1 DVLFHRGRAV
11 QDDRVDRAAVSE
23 LGLERGVRRG
33 VDRPRRDARDA
44 VADLQHVVHRVRR
57 RPRPDG
63 LRGGA
68 PDVRRRRQEGFERVR
83 LETERTEMK
92 HEYYNVLVGAAGLV
106 AIMLMTASAP
116 QARKDDSVEKKV
128 KEANS
133 QSQKAAKAF
142 DAIMQDPDKAIPHDL
157 IARAKA
163 IAVFPQVLKVAFLGG
178 GEGGR
183 GVVSRHTGGTWG
195 QPVFIRGGG
204 ASVGAQIGASM
215 TDFFLL
221 LMTDE
226 SVEGL
231 MKSKFELGAEV
242 GAVAGPVGPNHGAAT
257 DAQMNAQIL
266 SYARSKGLF
275 AGVNVKGVVLRPE
288 DDLNQAVYGKT
299 AHDLL
304 GATGAGD
311 STSSGLASFPQ
322 TLSRYAASSSEDR

>member
-1 DVLFHRGRAV
+1 
-11 QDDRVDRAAVSE
+11 
-23 LGLERGVRRG
+23 
-33 VDRPRRDARDA
+33 
-44 VADLQHVVHRVRR
+44 
-57 RPRPDG
+57 
-63 LRGGA
+63 
-68 PDVRRRRQEGFERVR
+68 
-83 LETERTEMK
+83 MK
-92 HEYYNVLVGAAGLV
+92 HEQHNVLVGAVGLV
-106 AIMLMTASAP
+106 AIMLLAAGTP

-128 KEANS
+128 KDATS

-142 DAIMQDPDKAIPHDL
+142 DAIMQDPDKAIPQDL

-163 IAVFPQVLKVAFLGG
+163 IAVFPQVLKVAFVGG

-183 GVVSRHTGGTWG
+183 GVVSRHTVGTWG

-231 MKSKFELGAEV
+231 MKNKFELGAEV
-242 GAVAGPVGPNHGAAT
+242 GAVAGPVGPNKGAAT
-257 DAQMNAQIL
+257 DAQMHAQIL
-266 SYARSKGLF
+266 SYAHSRGLF

-304 GATGAGD
+304 GGTSGD
-311 STSSGLASFPQ
+311 SNNSAGLTAFPQ
-322 TLSRYAASSSEDR
+322 TLGRYTASSGEDR